1 MANLC
6 LECYNEL
13 HKTDYKPEDVWLR
26 FIPPCARCGKWTMVV
41 YKTEPSPYF
50 LEAKRLGIELEK
62 KRLQEEAQRLAEKEN
77 IK

>member
-13 HKTDYKPEDVWLR
+13 HETDYKPEDVWLR
-26 FIPPCARCGKWTMVV
+26 F
-41 YKTEPSPYF
+41 TEPSPYF

-62 KRLQEEAQRLAEKEN
+62 KRLLEEAQKRAEEN
-77 IK
+77 NE